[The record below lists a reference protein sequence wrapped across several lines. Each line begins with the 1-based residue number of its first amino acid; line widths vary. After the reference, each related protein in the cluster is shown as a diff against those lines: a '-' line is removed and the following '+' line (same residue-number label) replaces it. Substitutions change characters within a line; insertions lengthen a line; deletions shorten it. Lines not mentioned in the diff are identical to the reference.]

1 LSAASISEIIDN
13 RLSAKRPWRGTE
25 DTGDE
30 VDRPLR
36 RTTLRDEIKD
46 RLVQRILD
54 GTYGPGERIV
64 ESQVATEFGTSQAP
78 VREALRELEAMRFVE
93 TQPHRGAR
101 VREVT
106 TEELGQ
112 IYPVRAA
119 LEEVAGRAAA
129 VRMADEQLSAL
140 ADELAGMRRAAEA
153 QDLHAQLL
161 HDVRFHEII
170 VEASGN
176 QVLIEVW
183 RSLRVEAGTLISV
196 IRADSD
202 LRMIADMHRP
212 VLQALRSRDPELA
225 GKEMRAHIE
234 FFGSLV
240 TRPPDDRD

>member
-1 LSAASISEIIDN
+1 
-13 RLSAKRPWRGTE
+13 
-25 DTGDE
+25 

-36 RTTLRDEIKD
+36 RTTLRDEIKE
-46 RLVQRILD
+46 RLVERILD

-78 VREALRELEAMRFVE
+78 VREALRELEAMRLVE
-93 TQPHRGAR
+93 TWPHRGAR

-106 TEELGQ
+106 AEELGQ

-119 LEEVAGRAAA
+119 LEELAGREAA
-129 VRMADEQLSAL
+129 VRMSAGQLAAL
-140 ADELAGMRRAAEA
+140 ADELAGMRQAAEA

-176 QVLIEVW
+176 QVLVDVW
-183 RSLRVEAGTLISV
+183 RSLRVEARTLVSV

-202 LRMIADMHRP
+202 LPMIAELHRP
-212 VLQALRSRDPELA
+212 VLTALRSRDPELA

-240 TRPPDDRD
+240 ARRPDDHD